1 MPRNSIARGANSLR
15 RRGAVRPP
23 YDRILIVCEGER
35 TEPNYFEE
43 IRQKARLSNAHIQ
56 AIRSELGTDP
66 VKAVRSAE
74 KSFFD
79 KHRAFERVYAVFDRD
94 DHSNY
99 ETAIQMAAAKNGKLR
114 NDERRPV
121 IFEAI
126 VSVPCFELWL
136 LLHYANCTTFVPR
149 DRIIRQLRSYIR
161 EYEKGMT
168 GIFDLLQSCL
178 STAVSRARSLK
189 ASNQRI
195 PGDELYTDIHELVN
209 LLTSIKSA
217 R

>member
-1 MPRNSIARGANSLR
+1 MEVSRSSKNQIWWGMSRNSRARGANSFR
-15 RRGAVRPP
+15 RRRSLRAP
-23 YDRILIVCEGER
+23 YERVLIVCEGEK

-66 VKAVRSAE
+66 ANVVRAAE

-79 KHRAFERVYAVFDRD
+79 KHRGFERVYAVFDRD
-94 DHSNY
+94 DHINY

-114 NDERRPV
+114 NDEKRAV

-136 LLHYANCTTFVPR
+136 LYTTPIAPHLFR
-149 DRIIRQLRSYIR
+149 A
-161 EYEKGMT
+161 
-168 GIFDLLQSCL
+168 
-178 STAVSRARSLK
+178 TA
-189 ASNQRI
+189 
-195 PGDELYTDIHELVN
+195 
-209 LLTSIKSA
+209 
-217 R
+217 

>member
-1 MPRNSIARGANSLR
+1 MPRNSRARGAYSLR
-15 RRGAVRPP
+15 RRGPVRPA
-23 YDRILIVCEGER
+23 YDRVLIVCEGEK

-43 IRQKARLSNAHIQ
+43 IRQKAKLSNAHIQ

-66 VKAVRSAE
+66 ANVVRSE
-74 KSFFD
+74 KSFRD
-79 KHRAFERVYAVFDRD
+79 KHCAFERVYAVFDRD
-94 DHSNY
+94 DHINY

-121 IFEAI
+121 IFKAI

-149 DRIIRQLRSYIR
+149 DRIISQLRSYIR

-168 GIFDLLQSCL
+168 GIFDLLQSYL

-189 ASNQRI
+189 ANNQRI
-195 PGDELYTDIHELVN
+195 PGDELYTDIHELVD